1 MTDTTNQQVEET
13 KVKSPTPSPYVGK
26 DRVFQTKEEITKEAD
41 SLKQTIEPA
50 EDVLPEKN
58 TGTKHDYKKRYDDLK
73 SHYDSKLSEW
83 RKEKEEILIQ
93 LQDNKKSNMAMP
105 KTAEELQLFKQKHPD
120 VYDVIETVAS
130 MKTDSRIQDVE
141 EHLNILREKEFELS
155 RQNAQK
161 ELLNHHPDFLDL
173 KDSEEFVEWLKDQP
187 DNIAEGVTKNATDVK
202 WAVRTVDLYKL
213 DKGIGKQKSK
223 SKKPSD
229 AAKAVKTSTA
239 SQDITDKNS
248 NKKIWTYEE
257 IARLKPHQFEKVEE
271 EIELANR
278 EGRIREQL

>member
-41 SLKQTIEPA
+41 SLKQKIEPA

-73 SHYDSKLSEW
+73 SHYDNKLSEW

-229 AAKAVKTSTA
+229 AAKVVKTTTA
-239 SQDITDKNS
+239 SQDITDKNQG
-248 NKKIWTYEE
+248 KKIWTYEE